1 MKITGRYCSVSALDS
16 NGSEEFLQGEIDR
29 VNTPFKN
36 LLADIDN
43 DFTKDDAKEIKKAL
57 MDSLIHSI

>member
-1 MKITGRYCSVSALDS
+1 MKTTGKYYHTGEDFNLTED
-16 NGSEEFLQGEIDR
+16 NLKGEIDI
-29 VNTPFKN
+29 VNEPFKK
-36 LLADIDN
+36 LLKDIDK